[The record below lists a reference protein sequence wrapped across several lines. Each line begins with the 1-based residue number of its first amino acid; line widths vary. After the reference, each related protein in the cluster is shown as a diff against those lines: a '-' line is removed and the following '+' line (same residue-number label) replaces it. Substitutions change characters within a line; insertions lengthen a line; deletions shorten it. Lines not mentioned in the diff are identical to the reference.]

1 MSLSSTA
8 GASHFLEL
16 VSTTALRLYQAN
28 SLNDILQ
35 NTVDDVQQLLE
46 ADRVVIYQLSSE
58 GVTQPIAVAATPDLS
73 PLPERSIDLIQCLQ
87 RWLDQAT
94 LQQPKVID
102 HLATADLTPCEQTM
116 LTAMG
121 IEASVL
127 VPIYLSP
134 DWQRPTQWQGDF
146 PQNLEVWGFLVLQQS
161 QPRRWRP
168 LELSF
173 LRQLTQH
180 LCQAIQQIQLRQF
193 SDRLIESAVDG
204 IIALDTN
211 YRYQVWNSPMEKLSG
226 VARKDV
232 IGRVAWEV
240 FPFIKEK
247 GEDKL
252 IAMAM
257 AGQTVMAQNRAFT
270 IPATGRKG
278 FFEVRYSPMMD
289 ASGEVLGCLGLV
301 RDITEQKQAEYQLRA
316 TTSRLT
322 TLVQNLQAGV
332 LVEDEHRRIL
342 LANQT
347 FCDIFRLPL
356 SPEALRGPDCESL
369 LSQAASL
376 FQHPQKVI
384 EDINQILHIRQPVIG
399 QEIQL
404 VDGRILE
411 RDYIPIFIDK
421 DYQGHLWQYRDIT
434 HRKQVQRQLETAIQ
448 SAEAANQA
456 KSNFLATMSH
466 EIRTPLN
473 AIIGLTDLL
482 RLTPLDEEQQ
492 DFVGTIHS
500 SGSML
505 LALIND
511 ILDFSKIEANKLELE
526 RRAFNLNRCVQDVV
540 SLMTPQAEEKGLAL
554 SFNIAPDVPERVVGD
569 VTRLRQVLLNLVSN
583 GVKFTQRGSI
593 TIDLAVKPVT
603 TALDNIV
610 ELHFTVKDTGI
621 GIPDENCEALFEAF
635 SQLDASV
642 ARRFGGTGL
651 GLAICK
657 KLVEAMGG
665 TIDFY
670 TQPGIGTAFYFTIP
684 APLIPTRQQNHG
696 ATPTSGNDAS
706 TVWNDGADSPQLLA
720 PYLPLKILVV
730 DDLLVNQ
737 KVVIKMLQR
746 LGYDPD
752 CVADGIA
759 AVDRVQQQTYDLV
772 LMDVQMPGM
781 DGYETTELMRQLP
794 SVTQE
799 HPWIVAM
806 TAHSNQQDRQCSL
819 QAGMN
824 DFLSKP
830 ILLTSLTECLM
841 HYGRT
846 HHREKMAQFSPPILA
861 PTPPLS
867 ASENQVQPLLER
879 DMIDSI
885 RAMAGAEADI
895 LLAELMTNYQ
905 EDATSCL
912 QQLHQA
918 IHQQNPDQ
926 IRAQAHALRSMSLNL
941 GALSL
946 GNLCQELELHHPH
959 LSPADQ
965 QMTLAQ
971 IEQTYAQ
978 VIVVLQ
984 SEILTQSPHA

>member
-35 NTVDDVQQLLE
+35 NTVDDIQQLLE
-46 ADRVVIYQLSSE
+46 ADRVVIYQLSAE
-58 GVTQPIAVAATPDLS
+58 GLAQPVAVAASPGLL
-73 PLPERSIDLIQCLQ
+73 PLPESSVDLIQCLQ

-102 HLATADLTPCEQTM
+102 QLATADLSPCEQAL

-121 IEASVL
+121 IEAGIL
-127 VPIYLSP
+127 MPIYLSL
-134 DWQRPTQWQGDF
+134 DWQRTAQWQGDF
-146 PQNLEVWGFLVLQQS
+146 PQNLEVWGFLVIQQS
-161 QPRRWRP
+161 RPRRWSP

-180 LCQAIQQIQLRQF
+180 LFQAIQQIQLRQF

-226 VARKDV
+226 VARQDV

-240 FPFIKEK
+240 FPFLKEK

-257 AGQTVMAQNRAFT
+257 AGQTVIAQNRAFT
-270 IPATGRKG
+270 IPATGHKG
-278 FFEVRYSPMMD
+278 FFEARYSPMTD

-369 LSQAASL
+369 LGQAASL
-376 FQHPQKVI
+376 FQNPQRVI
-384 EDINQILHIRQPVIG
+384 EDIHQILQIRQPVIG

-411 RDYIPIFIDK
+411 RDYIPIFIEK

-434 HRKQVQRQLETAIQ
+434 QRKQVQRQLETAIQ

-482 RLTPLDEEQQ
+482 RLTRLDEEQQ
-492 DFVGTIHS
+492 DFVDTIHN

-526 RRAFNLNRCVQDVV
+526 RRAFSLNRCVQDVV
-540 SLMTPQAEEKGLAL
+540 SLMTPQAAEKGLVLRSHIAL
-554 SFNIAPDVPERVVGD
+554 DVPERVVGD

-583 GVKFTQRGSI
+583 GVKFTQRGSV
-593 TIDLAVKPVT
+593 TIDVTVKPI
-603 TALDNIV
+603 ADPLDNTT
-610 ELHFTVKDTGI
+610 ELRFAVNDTGI
-621 GIPDENCEALFEAF
+621 GIPDENCDALFEAF

-665 TIDFY
+665 TIDFH
-670 TQPGIGTAFYFTIP
+670 TQSGVGTTFYFTIP
-684 APLIPTRQQNHG
+684 TPLIPTRPQIHG
-696 ATPTSGNDAS
+696 ATPTSGHDTS
-706 TVWNDGADSPQLLA
+706 PVWHDSPDSPQRLA

-746 LGYDPD
+746 LGYAPD

-772 LMDVQMPGM
+772 LMDIQMPGM

-794 SVTQE
+794 SMTHE

-806 TAHSNQQDRQCSL
+806 TAHSNQEDRQYSL

-830 ILLTSLTECLM
+830 ILLTSLAECLM

-846 HHREKMAQFSPPILA
+846 HQPEKMAQLPSASTPM
-861 PTPPLS
+861 PPLRT
-867 ASENQVQPLLER
+867 SENRAQPLLER

-905 EDATSCL
+905 EDATRCL

-918 IHQQNPDQ
+918 IDQQNPDQ
-926 IRAQAHALRSMSLNL
+926 IRAHAHALRSMSLNL

-946 GNLCQELELHHPH
+946 GNLCQELELHHQH
-959 LSPADQ
+959 LSAADQ
-965 QMTLAQ
+965 QTTLAQ
-971 IEQTYAQ
+971 IEQSYAQ
-978 VIVVLQ
+978 VIVLLQ
-984 SEILTQSPHA
+984 SEILIQSPHA